1 MTDVLTLQSIHHT
14 FEKGTINENHV
25 LKGVNLSLKQGDFVT
40 FIEWQRYHQKV
51 SGCSLQRNQ
60 SCLSRS

>member
-25 LKGVNLSLKQGDFVT
+25 LRKTT
-40 FIEWQRYHQKV
+40 FD
-51 SGCSLQRNQ
+51 
-60 SCLSRS
+60 CLSATRNVQTK